1 MRMIRIGD
9 CGEQGLI
16 VLGYRGSGL
25 IGLWGSV
32 RDCNSS
38 ELSQVLGVLSYE

>member
-16 VLGYRGSGL
+16 VLGYRMG
-25 IGLWGSV
+25 
-32 RDCNSS
+32 
-38 ELSQVLGVLSYE
+38 QVDSWVGEV